1 MQETLFR
8 KNVEIKKE
16 MELLYRGQRYKL
28 GYGIDNS
35 GKNYISFGEEFL
47 PSAHFYTY
55 GQLVNEAFLGISPLR
70 DSIEVLELL
79 NP

>member
-1 MQETLFR
+1 MQEDLFR
-8 KNVEIKKE
+8 KNVELKKE
-16 MELLYRGQRYKL
+16 MELLYRGTRYKL
-28 GYGIDNS
+28 GYGIDNA

-55 GQLVNEAFLGISPLR
+55 GQLVNDAVLGISPLR

-79 NP
+79 TP